1 MYSVHNRQKKR
12 LQRKSSEEER
22 PMAGR
27 LAGRR
32 ALVTGAGQGI
42 GRAIAIAF
50 AEEGADVAAASR
62 TLAKMEDLPRI
73 HRGVSP
79 DQLDVTDASAL
90 DRLTRSEERRVV
102 QTCALPIWKG
112 GWQVGWGAEA
122 RS

>member
-1 MYSVHNRQKKR
+1 
-12 LQRKSSEEER
+12 
-22 PMAGR
+22 MAGR

-79 DQLDVTDASAL
+79 
-90 DRLTRSEERRVV
+90 
-102 QTCALPIWKG
+102 
-112 GWQVGWGAEA
+112 
-122 RS
+122 